1 METLSRVRTCMKVLN
16 AIGRTRSLPG
26 CPQRPLLPPASSG
39 WIGARESGDLG
50 EGAVCYSLCAC
61 SPAGGEGTTED
72 EIVGWHHRLDGHG
85 FGWIPGIGDEQGG
98 LASCGSWGRKESDT
112 TEGLN

>member
-16 AIGRTRSLPG
+16 AIGCTRSLPG

-61 SPAGGEGTTED
+61 SPAGGAEL
-72 EIVGWHHRLDGHG
+72 HRLLLHAAATPPPVSQLRSG
-85 FGWIPGIGDEQGG
+85 P
-98 LASCGSWGRKESDT
+98 
-112 TEGLN
+112 